1 MQREASETDF
11 AYGLASSLSA
21 TSDIIKF
28 SAKTNTLNLWK

>member
-11 AYGLASSLSA
+11 TYGLASSLSA

-28 SAKTNTLNLWK
+28 SAKTNTFNLWK